1 MNVANALYIVY
12 RVMFRDYVAKQQK
25 SGMCFLHAHCL
36 TFWKYWYGFVQT
48 LEDKKFLISRSIII
62 VYVIR

>member
-25 SGMCFLHAHCL
+25 SGLCFLYAHSL
-36 TFWKYWYGFVQT
+36 TV
-48 LEDKKFLISRSIII
+48 LEVLVRLCSNFGG
-62 VYVIR
+62 

>member
-25 SGMCFLHAHCL
+25 SGLGFLYAHSL